1 MSSALRADRMRRIR
15 AAVPACVATLLP
27 AFLPTLAM
35 ASSYLGRAGGGTPPP
50 APVTEAAV
58 GAGILGPVLMQIITW
73 QGELN
78 ALISGR
84 LGEAVREGTILPAL
98 TVIGLAFVYGLLHA
112 AGPGHGKVAVAGYL
126 AGRPADARTSM
137 VMGVAISLMQG
148 AVAILVIGGLALIL
162 GRQGLG
168 RMTDPL
174 ALELASYALIATM
187 GGWMIVNLLRGRAAC
202 GHDHGHHDHG
212 HHDHDDHAHHDHG
225 HHDHGHHD
233 YGHDHSS
240 GCHACGHDHH
250 HDDHDH
256 GHHAP
261 PARRHPDA
269 FWGMIVAAGIRPCSG
284 AILLLL
290 FSMSQGAF
298 LLGVTGVV
306 AMSLGSAITVVLI
319 GLGVVGVRRS
329 LMALAAGGGSRT
341 ARLLDRGLG
350 FLAPGMILVFGI
362 LMAWATWIRI
372 TAGI

>member
-1 MSSALRADRMRRIR
+1 MSSAPRADRMRRVL
-15 AAVPACVATLLP
+15 AAVSGCAAIL
-27 AFLPTLAM
+27 LPTLAM
-35 ASSYLGRAGGGTPPP
+35 ASSYLGRGGGATPPP
-50 APVTEAAV
+50 APVTEAAL

-126 AGRPADARTSM
+126 AGRPANARTSI

-187 GGWMIVNLLRGRAAC
+187 GGWMILNLLRGRAAC
-202 GHDHGHHDHG
+202 GHDHGEHDHEDHAHHDHSHHDHG
-212 HHDHDDHAHHDHG
+212 HDHSSACHACGHDHHHTHHDHGHDHG
-225 HHDHGHHD
+225 HHDHGHH
-233 YGHDHSS
+233 
-240 GCHACGHDHH
+240 
-250 HDDHDH
+250 
-256 GHHAP
+256 AP
-261 PARRHPDA
+261 PVRRHPDA

-329 LMALAAGGGSRT
+329 LVALAAGGGSRT

-372 TAGI
+372 SAGI

>member
-15 AAVPACVATLLP
+15 AAVLACVATLLP
-27 AFLPTLAM
+27 AFLPTLAL
-35 ASSYLGRAGGGTPPP
+35 ASSYLGRGGGATPPP

-225 HHDHGHHD
+225 HHAHGYQDHGH
-233 YGHDHSS
+233 GHSS

-250 HDDHDH
+250 HDHHDH

-261 PARRHPDA
+261 PARGHPDA

-329 LMALAAGGGSRT
+329 LVALAAGGGSRT

-350 FLAPGMILVFGI
+350 FLAPGMILVFGL

-372 TAGI
+372 SAGI

>member
-15 AAVPACVATLLP
+15 AVVLACVATLLP

-35 ASSYLGRAGGGTPPP
+35 ASSYLGRGGGATPPP

-202 GHDHGHHDHG
+202 GHDHGHHDH
-212 HHDHDDHAHHDHG
+212 DDHAHHDHG

-233 YGHDHSS
+233 HGRDHSS

-250 HDDHDH
+250 HDGHDH

-329 LMALAAGGGSRT
+329 LVALAAGGGSRT

-350 FLAPGMILVFGI
+350 FLAPGMIMVFGL

-372 TAGI
+372 SAGI

>member
-35 ASSYLGRAGGGTPPP
+35 ASSYLGRGGGGTPPP

-58 GAGILGPVLMQIITW
+58 GAGILGPVLMQIIAW

-137 VMGVAISLMQG
+137 VMGIAISLMQG

-202 GHDHGHHDHG
+202 GHDH
-212 HHDHDDHAHHDHG
+212 
-225 HHDHGHHD
+225 
-233 YGHDHSS
+233 GHDHSS

>member
-1 MSSALRADRMRRIR
+1 MSSALHADRMRRIR
-15 AAVPACVATLLP
+15 AAVFVLAATLLP
-27 AFLPTLAM
+27 TMAT
-35 ASSYLGRAGGGTPPP
+35 ASSYLGRGGGATPPA

-58 GAGILGPVLMQIITW
+58 GAGILGPVLMQIIAW

-98 TVIGLAFVYGLLHA
+98 TVIGLAFVYGVLHA

-137 VMGVAISLMQG
+137 VMGIAISLMQG

-174 ALELASYALIATM
+174 ALELASYALIAAM
-187 GGWMIVNLLRGRAAC
+187 GGWMILNLLRGRAAC
-202 GHDHGHHDHG
+202 GHDHGEHDHG
-212 HHDHDDHAHHDHG
+212 AHDHAAHDGHSHG
-225 HHDHGHHD
+225 
-233 YGHDHSS
+233 GHDHHARHGHDHQH
-240 GCHACGHDHH
+240 GCAGCAADHHHDHH
-250 HDDHDH
+250 HDHDH
-256 GHHAP
+256 GHRAP
-261 PARRHPDA
+261 PVRRHPDA

-298 LLGVTGVV
+298 LLGITGVV

-329 LMALAAGGGSRT
+329 LLALASGGGSRT

-350 FLAPGMILVFGI
+350 FVAPAMILVFGV
-362 LMAWATWIRI
+362 LMGWATWIRI
-372 TAGI
+372 STGI